1 MVPTLCVLT
10 VLGVVEKKRK
20 SSEDKNLNRKEQL
33 LQELSVINK
42 VIERKKLK
50 KSGSKKSE

>member
-1 MVPTLCVLT
+1 VVLT
-10 VLGVVEKKRK
+10 VLRVVEQKRE